1 MSKQKSSDLVRERF
15 YRVFLEHNLKLTRPR
30 RALIE
35 HLMAKKGWHFQA
47 EDLLRELNEKSPGVA
62 SRATVYRTL
71 DLLVESEV
79 LTRTR
84 VHENSYRYEL
94 ADIEGHH
101 HHMVDI
107 RTGRVLEFTGDEDLH
122 RMLDRICAEKGF
134 KEHYHVL
141 EVYGEFDVASSADGA
156 VPGDRDE
163 QLDRSN

>member
-1 MSKQKSSDLVRERF
+1 MSKQKSSELVRERF

-47 EDLLRELNEKSPGVA
+47 EDLLRELNEKSPGLA

-71 DLLVESEV
+71 DLLVESDM

-84 VHENSYRYEL
+84 INQNSFRYEL
-94 ADIEGHH
+94 ADVEGHH

-107 RTGRVLEFTGDEDLH
+107 RSGRVMEFAGDEELH
-122 RMLDRICAEKGF
+122 RMLDRICEKMGF
-134 KEHYHVL
+134 KESYHVL
-141 EVYGEFDVASSADGA
+141 EVYGEFISSSAP
-156 VPGDRDE
+156 VEEPGGSSESGHND
-163 QLDRSN
+163 

>member
-1 MSKQKSSDLVRERF
+1 MSKQKGSDLVRERF

-47 EDLLRELNEKSPGVA
+47 EDLLRELNEIAPGVA

-71 DLLVESEV
+71 DLLVASEV

-84 VHENSYRYEL
+84 VHENSFRYEL
-94 ADIEGHH
+94 ADVEGHH

-107 RTGRVLEFTGDEDLH
+107 RSGRVLEFTGDEELH
-122 RMLDRICAEKGF
+122 RMLERICAQLGF

-141 EVYGEFDVASSADGA
+141 EVYGEFENREELDGKQ
-156 VPGDRDE
+156 DDNER
-163 QLDRSN
+163 LDGSV